1 MSSGSAYSQPLR
13 AIGQALESDHIESFD
28 IEIGE
33 SNYFVKASTEK
44 TLWKFIPESLIRI
57 IWGGL
62 RDESPWQN
70 LVLCFPTFT
79 RHFAPE
85 DIDQLD
91 QAGKAKR
98 QVSNAKPNNQ
108 NLSQLLRVIGYYA
121 DQSGDRLRSVS
132 YQKQSLLIV
141 YETKESQLRTNV
153 FDMSFI
159 RDRARMCFAHRG
171 FSN

>member
-1 MSSGSAYSQPLR
+1 MSSNSGYSQPLR
-13 AIGQALESDHIESFD
+13 AIGQALESDHIASFD

-44 TLWKFIPESLIRI
+44 TLWKFLPESLVRI

-62 RDESPWQN
+62 RDEAPWQN
-70 LVLCFPTFT
+70 MVLSFPTLT

-85 DIDQLD
+85 DIERLD

-98 QVSNAKPNNQ
+98 QASNARPNNEA
-108 NLSQLLRVIGYYA
+108 LSQLLRVIGYYA

-132 YQKQSLLIV
+132 YQRQSLLIV
-141 YETKESQLRTNV
+141 YETREKQLRTNV
-153 FDMSFI
+153 FDLSFI
-159 RDRARMCFAHRG
+159 RDRARIGFAHRAPG
-171 FSN
+171 N